1 MKMNPLPSNE
11 VLNELLN
18 YDSET
23 GVFTWKKFRGNT
35 AKAGS
40 IVNNLTSS
48 GYNMVCVNGRQYQA
62 HRIAYKM
69 FHKCDPDG
77 ILDHIDGDMTN
88 NRISNL
94 RVASSK
100 QNQGNS
106 KMPRHN
112 TSGLKGVTWS
122 KKSNKW
128 AAQIKQ
134 GKRNI
139 WLGVYDDKLDAHQA
153 YMKAAAEYFGEFANN
168 GEGL

>member
-1 MKMNPLPSNE
+1 MKMIPLPSNE
-11 VLNELLN
+11 VLDELLK
-18 YDSET
+18 YDPET

-48 GYNMVCVNGRQYQA
+48 GYKMVCINGRQYQA

-69 FHKCDPDG
+69 FYKCDPDG
-77 ILDHIDGDMTN
+77 ILDHIDGDTTN
-88 NRISNL
+88 NRIFNL
-94 RVASSK
+94 RVASAK

-106 KMPRHN
+106 KMPCHN

-128 AAQIKQ
+128 AAQINK
-134 GKRNI
+134 GGNKI
-139 WLGVYDDKLDAHQA
+139 WLGVYDDKHDAHRA
-153 YMKAAAEYFGEFANN
+153 YMKAAVEYFGEFASN

>member
-1 MKMNPLPSNE
+1 MKMKPLPSNE
-11 VLNELLN
+11 VLDELLD
-18 YDSET
+18 YDPET

-40 IVNNLTSS
+40 IVNNLTST
-48 GYNMVCVNGRQYQA
+48 GYKMVCINGFRYQA

-69 FHKCDPDG
+69 FYKCDPDG
-77 ILDHIDGDMTN
+77 MIDHIDGDMTN
-88 NRISNL
+88 NRVVNL
-94 RVASSK
+94 RVASNK

-106 KMPRHN
+106 KMPRNN

-128 AAQIKQ
+128 VAQIMQ
-134 GKRNI
+134 GSKKK
-139 WLGVYDDKLDAHQA
+139 WLGAYEDKNDAHQA
-153 YMKAAAEYFGEFANN
+153 YMKAAVEHFGEFANN